1 MPYLEIG
8 IIVFEL
14 VYVIAVGYYY
24 LAVTSFALLIII
36 LIFSF
41 LSMIANMLIGGIGV
55 FVILILVIYLYREVI
70 EKIMT
75 FPKEL
80 LSCCFKH
87 FLKS

>member
-1 MPYLEIG
+1 LPYLEIG
-8 IIVFEL
+8 IIIFEL
-14 VYVIAVGYYY
+14 IYVIAVGYYY

-41 LSMIANMLIGGIGV
+41 LSMIVNILIGRIGV
-55 FVILILVIYLYREVI
+55 FIILILAIYLYKGFI
-70 EKIMT
+70 EKIIT

-80 LSCCFKH
+80 LSCCFKY